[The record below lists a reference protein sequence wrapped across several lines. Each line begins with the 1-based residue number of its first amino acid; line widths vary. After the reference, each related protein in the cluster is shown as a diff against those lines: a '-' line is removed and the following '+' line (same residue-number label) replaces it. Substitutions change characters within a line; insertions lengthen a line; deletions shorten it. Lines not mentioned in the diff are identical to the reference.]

1 MQIEISQFSWLRFSC
16 CYDIH
21 SITRSRPIRELLG
34 TGWWIRR
41 TSNLKFEILLH
52 RKSTMSSENDE
63 TRLWKVMWC
72 RFGDMGSLNLKWGRN
87 SDGHNCRSVDWF
99 GTIQEY
105 ISYLLLHARSFES
118 KIRRQGLCLEGNLGD
133 EMERHI
139 SEHCIERNEHFDE
152 NGTLWAGENDNNAN
166 GDERYDIFEELPIE
180 RE

>member
-1 MQIEISQFSWLRFSC
+1 MPWPCTGETVKVWICGNVIEWHRPVRACKSMYYSNRDRMQIEISQFSWLRFSC

-63 TRLWKVMWC
+63 TRPWKVMWC

-105 ISYLLLHARSFES
+105 ISYLLLHARHLKVKLDDKGFVL
-118 KIRRQGLCLEGNLGD
+118 K
-133 EMERHI
+133 
-139 SEHCIERNEHFDE
+139 
-152 NGTLWAGENDNNAN
+152 
-166 GDERYDIFEELPIE
+166 
-180 RE
+180 